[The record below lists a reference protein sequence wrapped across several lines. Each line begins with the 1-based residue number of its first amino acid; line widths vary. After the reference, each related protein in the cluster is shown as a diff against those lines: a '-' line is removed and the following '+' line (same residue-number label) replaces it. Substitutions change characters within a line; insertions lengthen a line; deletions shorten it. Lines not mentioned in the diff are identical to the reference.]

1 MYAILQIEIYEG
13 TTGKARSRTLSTF
26 IIMWSFRKYCI
37 KCTGRNKSF
46 PPKYLRNGRDIVVNK
61 QTESHKG
68 FISYLH
74 EAELLYNDVYHS
86 QPTL

>member
-37 KCTGRNKSF
+37 KCTVRNKSF
-46 PPKYLRNGRDIVVNK
+46 PPSTYVI
-61 QTESHKG
+61 EWIY
-68 FISYLH
+68 FITGEHILEVSK
-74 EAELLYNDVYHS
+74 
-86 QPTL
+86 